1 MKKRYRQWIGVRAE
15 KKASQFLRRQGL
27 RLLQRNY
34 RCRCGEIDLIMQ
46 DQQDLV
52 FVEVRY
58 RHADA
63 HGGAL
68 ASVDIHKQQRIIRT
82 AQYYCQHQAHAF
94 TWIEAMRFD
103 VFAMQHGQSPQWVQ
117 AAFTL

>member
-1 MKKRYRQWIGVRAE
+1 MR
-15 KKASQFLRRQGL
+15 
-27 RLLQRNY
+27 
-34 RCRCGEIDLIMQ
+34 

-58 RHADA
+58 RHSDT

-82 AQYYCQHQAHAF
+82 AQHYCQHQADAIM
-94 TWIEAMRFD
+94 WVGAMRFD
-103 VFAMQHGQSPQWVQ
+103 VFAMQYGQSPQWVQ